1 MPSDVPLTSDTSAAL
16 DRPVADRRWQVFA
29 VACGGTFLVSL
40 DSTIA
45 IAAFPALREGF
56 PAVSPAA
63 LSWMLNAYTIVYA
76 ALLIPFGRLADSH
89 GPRGIFL
96 WGIAIFGLASLA
108 CGLAPT
114 SDALIAARVI
124 QAIGGAM
131 LTPASLTLIL
141 GAFPS
146 DKRAAVVGLW
156 SAIGALAAA
165 LGPGVGGLLIETGGW
180 RAAFLV
186 NVPLTA
192 AMILYGRRLA
202 RAPGGD
208 AGARADLPGTALVI
222 LSLGALTFG
231 IVSVETSGWGGAP
244 VLAGLGAGVAAAVGY
259 LAWAR
264 GRRHATID
272 LALFRD
278 RAFAFATA
286 AALVFGVAFSMLFL
300 GYFLFLI
307 EIWRFGEAA
316 TGLAVMAGPLI
327 VIPVAILGGGLAARI
342 GHRPLL
348 IAGAVGFTAAQV
360 ILYLTATGTVS
371 LWSYWLPLQILG
383 GVSVG
388 LLLPPL
394 SGAAVA
400 HLSATRFGVGGA
412 VHNAIRQF
420 GGVVGTAITVVM
432 VGHSAADLDDF
443 RQLFAVLAGLSVL
456 TGLLCLPIDTR
467 PRPDLSSET

>member
-1 MPSDVPLTSDTSAAL
+1 MPSDVPILQPAVTAVAL
-16 DRPVADRRWQVFA
+16 PVPDIRWRVFA
-29 VACGGTFLVSL
+29 IACGGTFLVSL

-45 IAAFPALREGF
+45 IAAFPPLREAF
-56 PAVSPAA
+56 PAVSPAG
-63 LSWMLNAYTIVYA
+63 LSWILNAYTIVYA
-76 ALLIPFGRLADSH
+76 ALLIPFGRLADSL
-89 GPRGIFL
+89 GARALFL
-96 WGIAIFGLASLA
+96 WGLALFGLASLA

-114 SDALIAARVI
+114 SGSLIVARVV
-124 QAIGGAM
+124 QAVGGAM

-141 GAFPS
+141 NAFPPG
-146 DKRAAVVGLW
+146 KRAAILGLW
-156 SAIGALAAA
+156 GAVGALAAA
-165 LGPGVGGLLIETGGW
+165 LGPGAGGLLIETAGW

-186 NVPLTA
+186 NIPLVA
-192 AMILYGRRLA
+192 GLIFLGRRLA
-202 RAPGGD
+202 HVPGGD
-208 AGARADLPGTALVI
+208 AGARLDLPGTLLVI
-222 LSLGALTFG
+222 VALGALTFG
-231 IVSVETSGWGGAP
+231 IVSVEASGWGGTP
-244 VLAGLGAGVAAAVGY
+244 VLAGLVAGLGAKAAYMV
-259 LAWAR
+259 WAR

-278 RAFAFATA
+278 RAFTFATL
-286 AALVFGVAFSMLFL
+286 AALVFGMSFSMLFL

-348 IAGAVGFTAAQV
+348 LTGAVGFTAAQV
-360 ILYLTATGTVS
+360 ILILTASQTAAFWT
-371 LWSYWLPLQILG
+371 YWFPLQILG

-400 HLSATRFGVGGA
+400 HLSPARFGVGGA

-420 GGVVGTAITVVM
+420 GGVVGTAITVVI
-432 VGHSAADLDDF
+432 VGHASADLDDF
-443 RQLFAVLAGLSVL
+443 RQLFAILAGLGVL

-467 PRPDLSSET
+467 PAAHPGDLT